1 MNNSKNRTVNTSIRL
16 NKDEQ
21 QILDTFMIR
30 HELNNKSNVIRQI
43 LINEISKKF
52 EAKPFN

>member
-1 MNNSKNRTVNTSIRL
+1 MKNRIINTSIRL

-21 QILDTFMIR
+21 QTLDAFMIR

-52 EAKPFN
+52 EAKPSN